1 MNCVARRR
9 FHAVFEPFLF
19 YLLILTTAVTVVY
32 CGQSCLSCS
41 GINDINNCGNFEK
54 CDNDKV
60 CYLHRFRTDDGQ
72 TKYDAGCTFPEF
84 CSKTTSTGVIFGK
97 RDIGRS
103 HIVCQRCCNDTRLC
117 NGDTLCD
124 ASAVP
129 IQQCLSCSGVTDPAT
144 CNKEILCDKN
154 EVCYLHK
161 YSTHTHHEYFDLGCK
176 HANLCL
182 NLNKVIFGRRQ
193 YDGHA
198 IICGSCCNNRS
209 LCNGDLTCAHHSQKA
224 VSSSCSSS
232 YECQSNLMCI
242 GNQCQCSTKQLYWS
256 HNRCRQRKAEGENCK
271 SSYECETMLG
281 CVNEICQCLN
291 SSHTYWNRSAC
302 VSKKGFHDVCITSV
316 ECVESLFCTHNQCK
330 CDRDDY
336 WTGSLC
342 VIKKSVYAKCSSNDE
357 CNSNLICDGHHC
369 GCASNLYW
377 DGNTCKESLCVSKQ
391 MCRNGDGRGKD
402 YIFFVTDDFW
412 HDKHTVTL
420 VLIKSNNSMDTN
432 LTMCDSPGKSQM
444 SIDQWFNIRHINLYG
459 HDNKTDFLIGQT
471 VALTGVVSS
480 EGISKQCAIIR
491 SNDPVRIYAFLKD
504 INFMEG
510 FLVIP
515 LQFLSTNYV
524 IPSFFVQPEPFFYRH
539 KDSLF
544 AIGAPYSNTT
554 ANITLQ
560 IDDGSITYDGAN
572 YTTNQ
577 TISIVLNENTIFQL
591 SHDTDLTGTT
601 ISASKPI
608 AIVSGNRCNTVATL
622 EPDSNFYCQPF
633 MEMILPVNQ
642 LDNAYVIP
650 KLALRVNSTVRILA
664 VNHTE
669 VTIQQDDSIISTS
682 TIMSSAFIDFQYDN
696 ISSVCSMSDIMVIIY
711 PEDQN
716 TRIGS
721 FMMTVTGIHQYLYEY
736 DFIVPYVRY
745 ENFISITVNSD
756 EINGFILDDQLLN
769 VHDVF
774 NITHNSDLFSSF
786 SLPISQGEHYIV
798 HATKARFGLWVY
810 GDNYGYQGG
819 MAFKT

>member
-1 MNCVARRR
+1 
-9 FHAVFEPFLF
+9 
-19 YLLILTTAVTVVY
+19 
-32 CGQSCLSCS
+32 
-41 GINDINNCGNFEK
+41 
-54 CDNDKV
+54 
-60 CYLHRFRTDDGQ
+60 
-72 TKYDAGCTFPEF
+72 
-84 CSKTTSTGVIFGK
+84 
-97 RDIGRS
+97 
-103 HIVCQRCCNDTRLC
+103 
-117 NGDTLCD
+117 
-124 ASAVP
+124 
-129 IQQCLSCSGVTDPAT
+129 
-144 CNKEILCDKN
+144 
-154 EVCYLHK
+154 
-161 YSTHTHHEYFDLGCK
+161 
-176 HANLCL
+176 
-182 NLNKVIFGRRQ
+182 
-193 YDGHA
+193 
-198 IICGSCCNNRS
+198 
-209 LCNGDLTCAHHSQKA
+209 
-224 VSSSCSSS
+224 
-232 YECQSNLMCI
+232 
-242 GNQCQCSTKQLYWS
+242 
-256 HNRCRQRKAEGENCK
+256 
-271 SSYECETMLG
+271 
-281 CVNEICQCLN
+281 
-291 SSHTYWNRSAC
+291 
-302 VSKKGFHDVCITSV
+302 
-316 ECVESLFCTHNQCK
+316 
-330 CDRDDY
+330 
-336 WTGSLC
+336 
-342 VIKKSVYAKCSSNDE
+342 
-357 CNSNLICDGHHC
+357 
-369 GCASNLYW
+369 
-377 DGNTCKESLCVSKQ
+377 
-391 MCRNGDGRGKD
+391 MCRNGGRCKLFNNTHSCICKPGYLGRQCQLSDGRGED

-432 LTMCDSPGKSQM
+432 LTMCDSPDKSQM
-444 SIDQWFNIRHINLYG
+444 SIDEWLKIRHIGLYG
-459 HDNKTDFLIGQT
+459 HENETAFLIGQN

-480 EGISKQCAIIR
+480 EGRSKQCAIIS
-491 SNDPVRIYAFLKD
+491 SNEPVRIYAFLKD
-504 INFMEG
+504 ADFMEG

-515 LQFLSTNYV
+515 LEFLSTNYV
-524 IPSFFVQPEPFFYRH
+524 IPSFFVQPEAYFYRH
-539 KDSLF
+539 TDSLF
-544 AIGAPYSNTT
+544 AIGALYSNTT
-554 ANITLQ
+554 INITLQ

-622 EPDSNFYCQPF
+622 KPDSSFYCQPF

-664 VNHTE
+664 VNNTE
-669 VTIQQDDSIISTS
+669 VTIQQDDSIISTR

-711 PEDQN
+711 PEDQQN
-716 TRIGS
+716 TLIGS

-736 DFIVPYVRY
+736 DFIVPYVRF

-819 MAFKT
+819 MAYKT